1 MSSTKV
7 HPVGPEDKR
16 LKGGASMYEK
26 YLTAASQSILRRR
39 SASII
44 TNDLY
49 LAAFLHSVGCS
60 LDHLE
65 HNGRRR
71 VSFVFIGDRCRELRQ
86 AYLTGPVKLDM
97 RSFRESLSLI
107 RHMMDGENSAF
118 AQAMA
123 DKEQRSAAHGLS
135 TKNRKA
141 LQTCSG

>member
-1 MSSTKV
+1 
-7 HPVGPEDKR
+7 
-16 LKGGASMYEK
+16 MYEK
-26 YLTAASQSILRRR
+26 YLTAASQ
-39 SASII
+39 SII

-65 HNGRRR
+65 HNSRRR
-71 VSFVFIGDRCRELRQ
+71 ISFVFIGDRCRELRQ
-86 AYLTGPVKLDM
+86 AYLTGPVRLDM

-107 RHMMDGENSAF
+107 RRLMDGENSAC

-123 DKEQRSAAHGLS
+123 DKEQRSAARA
-135 TKNRKA
+135 KIKQNRKT

>member
-1 MSSTKV
+1 
-7 HPVGPEDKR
+7 
-16 LKGGASMYEK
+16 MYEK

-107 RHMMDGENSAF
+107 RHMMDGEN
-118 AQAMA
+118 
-123 DKEQRSAAHGLS
+123 EQRSAARARIQ
-135 TKNRKA
+135 NRKA

>member
-1 MSSTKV
+1 
-7 HPVGPEDKR
+7 
-16 LKGGASMYEK
+16 MYEK
-26 YLTAASQSILRRR
+26 YLTAASQ
-39 SASII
+39 SII

-107 RHMMDGENSAF
+107 RRLTCAEQQRRSVDGENSAF

-123 DKEQRSAAHGLS
+123 DKEQRSAARARIQ
-135 TKNRKA
+135 NRKA

>member
-1 MSSTKV
+1 MLLTGFSEPVKKRPPGVLGKV

-26 YLTAASQSILRRR
+26 YLTAASQSM
-39 SASII
+39 I

-107 RHMMDGENSAF
+107 RHMMDGEN
-118 AQAMA
+118 
-123 DKEQRSAAHGLS
+123 EQRSAARARIQS
-135 TKNRKA
+135 RKA